1 MFTNLLDNTGSSML
15 PSLML
20 KSEKLAYNSNDA
32 NNFVINGTPNTDAA
46 ILFVVNGLI
55 YFDESDV
62 TYNSTTKT
70 FTWNNKEITLS
81 SSDRIMALYSESV

>member
-62 TYNSTTKT
+62 TYNSATKT

-81 SSDRIMALYSESV
+81 GSDRIMALYSESV